1 MRAYLEMDQMS
12 AYICLT
18 PKKAVMNEGPK
29 ALPEHLR
36 GWSVTFA
43 GDGGDSMVLY
53 GSLAE
58 LKALSD
64 AFSGVLKQAEKEGCR

>member
-1 MRAYLEMDQMS
+1 MRAYLEMDHMS
-12 AYICLT
+12 AHINLT
-18 PKKAVMNEGPK
+18 PQRAIMNEGPK

-36 GWSVTFA
+36 GWTVTFA

-64 AFSGVLKQAEKEGCR
+64 AFSDVLRQAEKEGCK